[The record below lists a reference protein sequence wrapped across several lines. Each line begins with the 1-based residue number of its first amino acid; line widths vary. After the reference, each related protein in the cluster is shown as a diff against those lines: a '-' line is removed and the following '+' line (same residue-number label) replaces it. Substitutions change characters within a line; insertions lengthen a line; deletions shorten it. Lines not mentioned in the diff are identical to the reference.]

1 MTQLQI
7 RTSPSASSVSVADSE
22 NLNAESQ
29 TSESPEVDSSKPDPD
44 DRDEFASNEAID
56 RCIKAWHRTFGLA
69 SINPEDEE
77 FSLLDE
83 HDDFACEQA
92 AMSFRE
98 AMPTLAG
105 YENIRDFIAC
115 ITYAMLNRIF
125 DGDECQQLL
134 GAAKI
139 AMALLRSQPKS

>member
-7 RTSPSASSVSVADSE
+7 YTSPSVSLISVADSK

-29 TSESPEVDSSKPDPD
+29 KSESSEVDASNPNPD
-44 DRDEFASNEAID
+44 DRDQFASNEAID
-56 RCIKAWHRTFGLA
+56 RCIKAWHRTFDLA

-77 FSLLDE
+77 LPLLDE
-83 HDDFACEQA
+83 NDFACEQA

-98 AMPTLAG
+98 SMPTLAG

-115 ITYAMLNRIF
+115 ITYAMLHRIF
-125 DGDECQQLL
+125 NVDECQQLL

-139 AMALLRSQPKS
+139 AMALLRAKPKS